1 MSTIYLSLVFVL
13 KFLMTIVFK
22 HLFYKILLSHYE
34 HVCSQ
39 SEVSK
44 TAHFNPKILVC
55 CCELR
60 VAASNV
66 LLGSDETFAVTEI
79 SALTRYPFC

>member
-1 MSTIYLSLVFVL
+1 
-13 KFLMTIVFK
+13 MTVVFK
-22 HLFYKILLSHYE
+22 HLFYKILLSHFE

-44 TAHFNPKILVC
+44 QHILIPKFSPTVC

-79 SALTRYPFC
+79 SALTRYPYAKKED